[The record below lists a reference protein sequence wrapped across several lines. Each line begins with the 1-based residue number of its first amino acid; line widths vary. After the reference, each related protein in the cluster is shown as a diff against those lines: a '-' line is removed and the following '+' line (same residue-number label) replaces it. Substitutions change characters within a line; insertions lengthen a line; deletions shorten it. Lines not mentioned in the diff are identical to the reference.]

1 MSLTSLLKAIG
12 KALPA
17 IVANAPAL
25 IGAFKE
31 VKQAVKTPKKPSA

>member
-1 MSLTSLLKAIG
+1 MSFKSLLKAIG

-25 IGAFKE
+25 IGAFKD
-31 VKQAVKTPKKPSA
+31 VKQAVKTPKTPAA

>member
-1 MSLTSLLKAIG
+1 MSLKSLLKAIG

-25 IGAFKE
+25 IGAFKD
-31 VKQAVKTPKKPSA
+31 VKQAVKTPKTPAA